1 MTNGIQSWHRLGI
14 VVAPQEMGQ
23 WWQSHASYPTA
34 FSRADGLVDIYFSVR
49 DAGNNSSLA
58 KLTIELC
65 DNWFEIVDGP
75 MGPLLSSGSRGAFDA
90 DGVSVTSLV
99 EKDGAIIAYYLG
111 WSVGVSVPFTNFI
124 GIAICEEGRG
134 PDFHRISIAPSIGR
148 SAIDPYSMGYP
159 WVVQK
164 DDSYRMWYGS
174 HLFWGREDL
183 EMEHVIKEAVSSDG
197 LNWTATGNIAVPLD
211 RNDPKEFAVSRP
223 CVLVEDNGSM
233 SMWFARRC
241 PGYELAFATS
251 VDDGHS
257 WIRHEHAISWADEP
271 MDWDNAEQ
279 TYPCVFDHGG
289 RRYMLYNGNGY
300 GRSGFGLAIL
310 EK

>member
-1 MTNGIQSWHRLGI
+1 MTNEMQVWRRVGL
-14 VVAPQEMGQ
+14 VVEPQKMGQ
-23 WWQSHASYPTA
+23 WWYSHASYPTA

-49 DAGNNSSLA
+49 DTKNIGSVAR
-58 KLTIELC
+58 LTIELTG
-65 DNWFEIVDGP
+65 DQFKVVDGP
-75 MGPLLSSGSRGAFDA
+75 VGPLLSSATRGAFDA

-99 EKDGAIIAYYLG
+99 ERNGTIIAYYLG

-124 GIAICEEGRG
+124 GIAVQEEGRG
-134 PDFHRISIAPSIGR
+134 QQFHRISLAPSIGR
-148 SAIDPYSMGYP
+148 SAIDPYSLGYP
-159 WVVQK
+159 WVIWK
-164 DDSYRMWYGS
+164 DNAYRMWYGS
-174 HLFWGREDL
+174 HLFWGEEGL
-183 EMEHVIKEAVSSDG
+183 AMEHVIKDAISSDG
-197 LNWTATGNIAVPLD
+197 LNWTATGNIAVSLD
-211 RNDPKEFAVSRP
+211 PGDPKEFAVSRP
-223 CVLVEDNGSM
+223 CVIVESDGSM

-251 VDDGHS
+251 NDDGRS
-257 WIRHEHAISWADEP
+257 WRRHKNAITWADEP
-271 MDWDNAEQ
+271 MSWDNVEQ